1 VSERE
6 TYTHGH
12 HDSVLRSHRWR
23 TAENSAA
30 YLLPLL
36 TPGMSLLDVGCGP
49 GTITADLARRL
60 APGRVVGVD
69 REERPLAEAR
79 ALAAN
84 LGNATFASGNAY
96 SLGWDDATFDVV
108 HAHQLLQH
116 LVDPVAAL
124 TEFRRVCRVGGL
136 VAVRDADMA
145 TMTWYPIEPA
155 IDEWSAIYH
164 AVARA
169 NGAEPDAGRR
179 LLGWAQAAGFEEVIP
194 SASAWCFAT
203 PQERA
208 WWAGL
213 WAERATRSSVAE
225 QAIDYGLASA
235 GQLQGIADGFTRWA
249 AHSDAWFGVLHGEVL
264 CRHAPPEPERDHAP
278 QRA

>member
-1 VSERE
+1 MRHPRVCERARDIHTRTPRQRAALAPLAHRGE
-6 TYTHGH
+6 LRRLLAAIAHAGH
-12 HDSVLRSHRWR
+12 ESARRWLR
-23 TAENSAA
+23 
-30 YLLPLL
+30 
-36 TPGMSLLDVGCGP
+36 P

-164 AVARA
+164 AVARLTVPSPMQ
-169 NGAEPDAGRR
+169 GVVCLGGRR
-179 LLGWAQAAGFEEVIP
+179 L
-194 SASAWCFAT
+194 
-203 PQERA
+203 RA
-208 WWAGL
+208 L
-213 WAERATRSSVAE
+213 RR
-225 QAIDYGLASA
+225 
-235 GQLQGIADGFTRWA
+235 
-249 AHSDAWFGVLHGEVL
+249 
-264 CRHAPPEPERDHAP
+264 
-278 QRA
+278 